1 MRYLQ
6 ISWLL
11 YTIPMFYY
19 NPNANPDPWKQI
31 KRIYLNIYILQDH
44 GMWQKSWKLSP
55 RCWRTT
61 RISRPCLSGS
71 SKDQWRRQ
79 ARSWKESLNGWKVS
93 CWAGNNRIWTTSS
106 QHMPGTVR
114 RTCMSLVPPTVGSAS
129 SGLLSSTG
137 RPLTSQSFLHKDRR
151 RAWRKPPADFQHSSR
166 SRLSSMQGS

>member
-11 YTIPMFYY
+11 YTIPMFHY

-61 RISRPCLSGS
+61 RISRPSLSGS

-79 ARSWKESLNGWKVS
+79 TRSWKESSNGWKVS
-93 CWAGNNRIWTTSS
+93 C
-106 QHMPGTVR
+106 
-114 RTCMSLVPPTVGSAS
+114 
-129 SGLLSSTG
+129 GLPSSTG
-137 RPLTSQSFLHKDRR
+137 RPLTSQSFLHRDRR
-151 RAWRKPPADFQHSSR
+151 RAWMKPPADFQRTGQVMLMNNSY
-166 SRLSSMQGS
+166 QNAIGSETFTFRIVNL